1 MSQKI
6 YYAHSK
12 EGAPK
17 DEWQTIRQHSTN
29 VAELC
34 AEFSA
39 GWCNREYAYN
49 LGLLHD
55 VGKYQLDFQ
64 NRICGD
70 THVHVEHSICGAKE
84 SEAFGIPLASYC
96 IAGHHTGLPDVG
108 ARVDTKDD
116 STLRGRLQR
125 PTQDYGAYKDELAL
139 KPLGK
144 QMPWLF
150 AANPVLMKKQLA
162 FWIRMMF
169 SSLVDADFLDTE
181 RFCQGNVERGMHA
194 DLDECL
200 NKIKQ
205 KLDSFIADTPV
216 KKARRALLEQIDSKK
231 DENADLY
238 ILNMPTGSGKT
249 LASMYFALLQA
260 KRAGLKRVIYVIPY
274 TSIIE
279 QNAKVFKEIF
289 GEDAVLEHHCNF
301 DVDAAEDETSAQKV
315 ARSAENWDA
324 SIIVTTNVRFFESVY
339 GNKTSKLRRLHNI
352 AESMIVFDEVHMLPE
367 MFYQPCLEAVRMFVK
382 DYKCKAL
389 FMTAT
394 MPDFHKWLDEFG
406 CTGIKTCD
414 LIQDT
419 SLFSVFER
427 SKISDLGKISEE
439 KLIETAQECA
449 PSLIVVN
456 TRKAARDVY
465 TKAGGKKYHL
475 STCMTK
481 EHRARVLEEVK
492 KSLQANEKF
501 VLISTS
507 LIEAGVDLDFKSVFR
522 ERAGVDNILQT
533 AGRCNREG
541 KKDIS
546 ECTSYVFDF
555 EEDELKNK
563 GGDMEIKTYFC
574 AAVFEKYA
582 SALTPQAIAEY
593 FDKLFSYCK
602 PRMSSRDFAT
612 AITSTGYNFQ
622 KYAEIFKLIDDGTSV
637 VVRFAGDEQ
646 QEKIINSGKTGKWIR
661 RKLQPYAVSLR
672 NYEYEKL
679 LSQGAITQEDGIPF
693 ISGEVYYDPDTG
705 IVLDGRDLLI

>member
-1 MSQKI
+1 MIDNI

-12 EGAPK
+12 EGVSK
-17 DEWQTIRQHSTN
+17 SEWQTVKEHCEN
-29 VAELC
+29 VATMC
-34 AEFSA
+34 VEFSA
-39 GWCNREYAYN
+39 GWCTPEYAYN

-55 VGKYQLDFQ
+55 IGKYQSDFQ
-64 NRICGD
+64 KRICGD
-70 THVHVEHSICGAKE
+70 THIHVEHSICGAKE
-84 SEAFGIPLASYC
+84 SEALGIPLASYC
-96 IAGHHTGLPDVG
+96 IAGHHTGLPDIG
-108 ARVDTKDD
+108 SRVDTKDD
-116 STLRGRLQR
+116 STLCGRLQR
-125 PTQDYGAYKDELAL
+125 PIQNYCAYKDEHAL

-144 QMPWLF
+144 QIPWLF
-150 AANPVLMKKQLA
+150 SADPVLMKKQLA

-200 NKIKQ
+200 NKIK
-205 KLDSFIADTPV
+205 KRLDSFIADTPV

-289 GEDAVLEHHCNF
+289 GEDVVLEHHCNF
-301 DVDAAEDETSAQKV
+301 DADATEDETSAQKV

-419 SLFSVFER
+419 SVFSVFER

-546 ECTSYVFDF
+546 ECMSYVFDF

-563 GGDMEIKTYFC
+563 GGDMELKTYFC
-574 AAVFEKYA
+574 ADVFEKYG
-582 SALTPQAIAEY
+582 SSLTPQAIAEY
-593 FDKLFSYCK
+593 YDKLFSYCK
-602 PRMSSRDFAT
+602 PRMSSQDFAT
-612 AITSTGYNFQ
+612 AIKSIGFNFQ
-622 KYAEIFKLIDDGTSV
+622 EYAEKFKLIDGGTSV